1 MQLQRKVSENGTQ
14 EGHFD
19 SQSMAVSSTWS
30 LIQSYEK
37 YTSKVDVKSYMVKE
51 NHWGQACGR
60 EFPAWMSWEF
70 SE

>member
-1 MQLQRKVSENGTQ
+1 MQLQRKGSENGTQ
-14 EGHFD
+14 EGQFD

-51 NHWGQACGR
+51 SH
-60 EFPAWMSWEF
+60 
-70 SE
+70 